1 MSQQPSGSNDQSEL
15 REIVEKY
22 STIQANIRAL
32 RARNDRD
39 GAIEE
44 AQRGF
49 AMLEEHTQGF
59 AYSTDAA
66 NNLASLLGEGGQWA
80 QAEPLFEV
88 CAQVREKTLGTYHPS
103 TATAF
108 MMLGIAKL
116 QLSKFDES
124 ERFL

>member
-1 MSQQPSGSNDQSEL
+1 MGEQNGLEDDVMSQQPSGSNDQSEL

-32 RARNDRD
+32 RARNDRE
-39 GAIEE
+39 GVIEE

-49 AMLEEHTQGF
+49 AMLEEHTQGL

-80 QAEPLFEV
+80 
-88 CAQVREKTLGTYHPS
+88 PS
-103 TATAF
+103 RAAV
-108 MMLGIAKL
+108 
-116 QLSKFDES
+116 
-124 ERFL
+124 